1 MYIDLKLRYFDICNK
16 FIYLDETSSA
26 HVIFNSTNVPTY
38 SDTFLFLNDLF
49 PSCSHY
55 TVFHPSRNLQ
65 DGIKIS
71 SLFHV

>member
-38 SDTFLFLNDLF
+38 LIYLTEG
-49 PSCSHY
+49 
-55 TVFHPSRNLQ
+55 
-65 DGIKIS
+65 GIYEWHH
-71 SLFHV
+71 LV